1 MINKMYIGPTI
12 RGVVKHGS
20 VFSGGLPQKLELL
33 SKEKPII
40 KNMLIPIS
48 EVANAFKLL
57 KEEGTALSIA
67 YEHIAELSKME
78 LKEIL
83 EGAKK

>member
-12 RGVVKHGS
+12 RGIVKHGS
-20 VFSGGLPQKLELL
+20 VFSGGVPPKLELL
-33 SKEKPII
+33 SKEKPIM

-57 KEEGTALSIA
+57 REEGTALSIS
-67 YEHIAELSKME
+67 YERIASLSE
-78 LKEIL
+78 IEIKEIL